1 MCLSNSVRAFHLI
14 DDAKVQNKILPT
26 KRFFGP
32 YFFCKDTLLKQNV

>member
-32 YFFCKDTLLKQNV
+32 YFFVKIHY